1 VRQLITPG
9 SMAKGL
15 SSGFRWFAV
24 LALLSLFPYSQQARA
39 QNVSATPSAA
49 KPEINQ
55 DSAELASHDEPARFQ
70 ASARLVVVRVVAR
83 DSQGR
88 AIGNLRKEDFEVFD
102 KGKLQT
108 ITQFEVEQPGSA
120 LAKTRATAEGN
131 SGSASNDTSPTA
143 APAPVIPQHF
153 VAYLFDDVH
162 LQFGDLARVREAA
175 ERHLATLQPADRA
188 AIFTT
193 SGLTTLDFTDDKSKL
208 RETLIALHPHPIS
221 SYTTTGTCPEM
232 SFYEADLIVNK
243 RDPDAL
249 LAAAIEAAQCGP
261 IGRSPTGAGIP
272 LVDPAMTATNQA
284 VGVLSAG
291 EHESH
296 VSLDSLNA
304 VVRRVSQMPG
314 QRTVVLASPG
324 FLTTDMEYQYNDII
338 DHAVRSQVVINSLD
352 ARGLYVIIPFG
363 DASHNPPVVPGDS
376 VPPKLAV
383 PQPPA
388 ISITLMQTAAA
399 EADADLLAV
408 LADGTGGMFFHN
420 NNDFNE
426 GFRRLAE
433 TPEYSYILGFVPQN
447 LKPDGSFHALT
458 VKLNNSQKLTLQARR
473 GYYAP
478 KKLADA
484 DEQAK
489 QEIEDEMFS
498 QEELHNLPVTLHTQF
513 FKASDQDAKLSVLAH
528 VDVRQLHFRKAEG
541 RNQNVLTCV
550 SALFNRN
557 GNFLEGKQKIVTMHL
572 KDDTL
577 EHKLA
582 SGITLKTNFDV
593 KPGSYLVRLV
603 VRDAEGQMM
612 SAENG
617 AVEIR

>member
-1 VRQLITPG
+1 MRQLITPG

-120 LAKTRATAEGN
+120 LAKTGATAEGN

-221 SYTTTGTCPEM
+221 SYTTTGTCPEI

-249 LAAAIEAAQCGP
+249 QAAAIEAAQCGP
-261 IGRSPTGAGIP
+261 VGRAGIP

-324 FLTTDMEYQYNDII
+324 FLTPDMEYQYNDII

-447 LKPDGSFHALT
+447 LKPDGSFHALK

-550 SALFNRN
+550 SALFSRN
-557 GNFLEGKQKIVTMHL
+557 GKFLEGKQKIVTMHL

>member
-9 SMAKGL
+9 SMAKGF

-55 DSAELASHDEPARFQ
+55 DSAELASQDEPARFQ

-120 LAKTRATAEGN
+120 LAKTGATAEGN
-131 SGSASNDTSPTA
+131 SGSASNDTSATA

-208 RETLIALHPHPIS
+208 CETLIALHPHPIS
-221 SYTTTGTCPEM
+221 SYTTTGTCPEI

-249 LAAAIEAAQCGP
+249 QAAAIEAAQCGP
-261 IGRSPTGAGIP
+261 VGRAGIP

-324 FLTTDMEYQYNDII
+324 FLTPDMEYQYNDII

-447 LKPDGSFHALT
+447 LKPDGSFHALK

-478 KKLADA
+478 KKFADA

>member
-1 VRQLITPG
+1 MRQLIAPG
-9 SMAKGL
+9 SLANGF

-24 LALLSLFPYSQQARA
+24 LALLSLFFYLHQVHA
-39 QNVSATPSAA
+39 QDVSPNPSVPSV
-49 KPEINQ
+49 KPEMNQ
-55 DSAELASHDEPARFQ
+55 DSAELSSHDEAAKFQ

-102 KGKLQT
+102 KGKPQT
-108 ITQFEVEQPGSA
+108 ITQFEVEQPGVPTARTSA
-120 LAKTRATAEGN
+120 AVEAN
-131 SGSASNDTSPTA
+131 SGAASGDTSSTA
-143 APAPVIPQHF
+143 AVAPVIPQHF

-162 LQFGDLARVREAA
+162 LEFGDLARVREAA
-175 ERHLATLQPADRA
+175 ERHLATLQPTDRA
-188 AIFTT
+188 AIFST

-208 RETLIALHPHPIS
+208 RETLIRLQPHPIS
-221 SYTTTGTCPEM
+221 SYLTQNACPEI
-232 SFYEADLIVNK
+232 SYYQADLIVNK
-243 RDPDAL
+243 HDRDAL
-249 LAAAIEAAQCGP
+249 QVAINEATECGP
-261 IGRSPTGAGIP
+261 QARGGVPQGNSAL
-272 LVDPAMTATNQA
+272 LVQNQA
-284 VGVLSAG
+284 AGVLNAG

-296 VSLDSLNA
+296 VSLDALNA

-314 QRTVVLASPG
+314 QRIVVLASPG
-324 FLTTDMEYQYNDII
+324 FLTPDMEYQYSDII

-352 ARGLYVIIPFG
+352 ARGLYVIIPHG
-363 DASHNPPVVPGDS
+363 DASHQVVVAPGDS
-376 VPPKLAV
+376 TPNL
-383 PQPPA
+383 PQIA
-388 ISITLMQTAAA
+388 FSTTIMQTDAAN
-399 EADADLLAV
+399 ADADLLAV

-426 GFRRLAE
+426 GFRRLAD
-433 TPEYSYILGFVPQN
+433 TPEYSYILGFAPQN
-447 LKPDGSFHALT
+447 LKPDGSFHALK

-478 KKLADA
+478 KKFADA

-528 VDVRQLHFRKAEG
+528 VDVKQLHFRKSEG
-541 RNQNVLTCV
+541 RNEDVLTCV

>member
-1 VRQLITPG
+1 MRQLIAPG
-9 SMAKGL
+9 SLANGF

-24 LALLSLFPYSQQARA
+24 LALLSLLQSHQAGA
-39 QNVSATPSAA
+39 QNVSTTPPAAAA
-49 KPEINQ
+49 KPEMNQ
-55 DSAELASHDEPARFQ
+55 DSAELASHDEPAKFQ

-102 KGKLQT
+102 KGKPQT

-120 LAKTRATAEGN
+120 LAKTIPALEDN
-131 SGSASNDTSPTA
+131 SAAASGDASSPA
-143 APAPVIPQHF
+143 AAAPVIPQHF

-162 LQFGDLARVREAA
+162 LEFGDLARVREAA
-175 ERHLATLQPADRA
+175 ERHLVTLQPADRA

-208 RETLIALHPHPIS
+208 RETLIRLQPHPIS
-221 SYTTTGTCPEM
+221 SYTTKGTCPEI
-232 SFYEADLIVNK
+232 SYYQADLIVNK
-243 RDPDAL
+243 HDPDAL
-249 LAAAIEAAQCGP
+249 RVAVIEAGECGP
-261 IGRSPTGAGIP
+261 QGSTGFGSVPIGN
-272 LVDPAMTATNQA
+272 PALMAQNQA
-284 VGVLSAG
+284 ASVLSAG

-304 VVRRVSQMPG
+304 VVRRVSKMPG
-314 QRTVVLASPG
+314 RRTVVLASPG
-324 FLTTDMEYQYNDII
+324 FLTPDMEYQYNDII

-352 ARGLYVIIPFG
+352 ARGLYVILPFG
-363 DASHNPPVVPGDS
+363 DASHQPPVVPGDS
-376 VPPKLAV
+376 VLGQSPP
-383 PQPPA
+383 PT
-388 ISITLMQTAAA
+388 SITLMQTAAA

-426 GFRRLAE
+426 GFRRLAD
-433 TPEYSYILGFVPQN
+433 TPEYSYVLGFVPQN
-447 LKPDGSFHALT
+447 LKPDGSFHALK
-458 VKLNNSQKLTLQARR
+458 VKLNSSQKLSLQARR

-478 KKLADA
+478 KKFADA

-528 VDVRQLHFRKAEG
+528 VDVKQLHFRKAEG

-550 SALFNRN
+550 SAVFNRN
-557 GNFLEGKQKIVTMHL
+557 GNFLEGKQKIVTMHF

-617 AVEIR
+617 ALEIR